1 MVLRHAP
8 SLEQVFRQ
16 LCRRFIIKGVGT
28 VSEIEVEVQAV
39 AVDQSGN
46 HMVMLGDKEKRKL
59 LPIVIGPVEARA
71 IWMNLQGITPERPLT
86 HNLLKHLLDLVGAKV
101 QKVVITDIKD
111 GTFYALLHVEYGGEV
126 HKVDA
131 RPSDAIALA
140 LAFDAPVY
148 IDLRLIEFTLDP
160 ADLNIQHN

>member
-1 MVLRHAP
+1 MA
-8 SLEQVFRQ
+8 
-16 LCRRFIIKGVGT
+16 
-28 VSEIEVEVQAV
+28 EIEVEVQGV
-39 AVDQSGN
+39 AVDQGGH
-46 HMVMLGDKEKRKL
+46 HMVMLGDKEKKKL

-71 IWMNLQGITPERPLT
+71 IWMNLQGITAERPLT
-86 HNLLKHLLDLVGAKV
+86 HNLLKNLLDLLGAKV
-101 QKVVITDIKD
+101 QKVVITDIKE
-111 GTFYALLHVEYGGEV
+111 GTFYALLYLEHGGEI

-140 LAFDAPVY
+140 LAFQAPIY